1 MTRLNEQDTNRSG
14 WQTAAAMARA
24 GNAARRIAKAVA
36 SAGLKGAAVAA
47 VQEAAPLLLKIVAG
61 VVIALIVIP
70 MLLMAAIPNIF
81 FGYDSSDTEGVAR
94 MTRQAASIGG
104 VCMSLDQFEST
115 VIDSIVTSI
124 AAEYE
129 EQGVS
134 IDSIEVVSNFDQE
147 SLQWFTAINSAA
159 HAQNLDEMSID
170 EIRELCGARLSYSFS
185 LFGDET
191 VTLRITIDKLDPVEW
206 MEKLA
211 FTDEA
216 RTWAGAIF
224 EIFSE
229 SGAMTKYASYFTET
243 TDYSGDGAYTGGV
256 QYGDSYGSEIDTS
269 GFTDPSTKN
278 AHDLAAYAV
287 QAWENNWGYVWGTF
301 GNVLTPSLLEYK
313 VKQYPDGVGKY
324 RAFIEQN
331 YLNRRTA
338 DCIGLV
344 KSYGWF
350 NPGTGGIDYGSNG
363 MPDYSA
369 NQMHLDAVNKGAEHG
384 AVSAMPEIP
393 GLVLWKE
400 GHTGI
405 YIGGG
410 YAIEAMSTSKGVGKT
425 KVEGRGW
432 QEWYK
437 LPYISY
443 GEG

>member
-1 MTRLNEQDTNRSG
+1 MTSLNEQDSGRSG
-14 WQTAAAMARA
+14 WQTAATLARI
-24 GNAARRIAKAVA
+24 GSAARKIMKAA
-36 SAGLKGAAVAA
+36 AAAGGKGAAVAA
-47 VQEAAPLLLKIVAG
+47 VQEAAPLIVKVAAC
-61 VVIALIVIP
+61 VLIALILIP
-70 MLLMAAIPNIF
+70 VLLMAAIPNIF
-81 FGYDSSDTEGVAR
+81 FGYQNSGTEEIAR

-104 VCMSLDQFEST
+104 ICMSLGQFEST

-129 EQGVS
+129 EQGIS
-134 IDSIEVVSNFDQE
+134 IDHIEVVSYFDEE
-147 SLQWFTAINSAA
+147 SLQWFTAINSAL
-159 HAQNLDEMSID
+159 HAQNLDEMSVD
-170 EIRELCGARLSYSFS
+170 EIRSLCSGTLSYSFS
-185 LFGDET
+185 LFGEEET
-191 VTLRITIDKLDPVEW
+191 TLRITVEKLDPDEW

-216 RTWAGAIF
+216 KTWAGAIF
-224 EIFSE
+224 ETFSE
-229 SGAMTKYASYFTET
+229 SGAMTKYAAWFTDT
-243 TDYSGDGAYTGGV
+243 TDYGGDSGYSGGV
-256 QYGDSYGSEIDTS
+256 QHGDSYGNDIDTS
-269 GFTDPSTKN
+269 GFLDPSAKN

-301 GNVLTPSLLEYK
+301 GNVLTASLLDYK
-313 VKQYPDGVGKY
+313 VKQYPDGVGNY
-324 RAFIEQN
+324 RSFIEQH

-350 NPGTGGIDYGSNG
+350 NPSTGGIDYGSNG

-369 NQMHLDAVNKGAEHG
+369 NQMHRDAVNKGAAHG
-384 AVSAMPEIP
+384 PISTMPEIP

-400 GHTGI
+400 GHTGV

-410 YAIEAMSTSKGVGKT
+410 YAIEAMSTGKGVGKT

-437 LPYISY
+437 LPYIDY
-443 GEG
+443 GED

>member
-1 MTRLNEQDTNRSG
+1 MPLNEQDTSRGG
-14 WQTAAAMARA
+14 WQTAASVARI
-24 GNAARRIAKAVA
+24 GNAARRIVKAA
-36 SAGLKGAAVAA
+36 AAGLEGAVAA
-47 VQEAAPLLLKIVAG
+47 AAQEATPRLVNTAACALF
-61 VVIALIVIP
+61 ALIVMP
-70 MLLMAAIPNIF
+70 VLLMAAIPNIF
-81 FGYDSSDTEGVAR
+81 FGYGNSETEDIRR
-94 MTRQAASIGG
+94 MTRQAASIGS

-129 EQGVS
+129 EQGIA
-134 IDSIEVVSNFDQE
+134 IDSIEVVSHFDE
-147 SLQWFTAINSAA
+147 TSLQWFTAINSAA
-159 HAQNLDEMSID
+159 HAQNLEEMSID
-170 EIRELCGARLSYSFS
+170 EIRELCSARLSYSFS
-185 LFGDET
+185 LLGGDS
-191 VTLRITIDKLDPVEW
+191 VTLRVTIDELDPDEW
-206 MEKLA
+206 MEKLG

-216 RTWAGAIF
+216 KTWAGAIF

-229 SGAMTKYASYFTET
+229 SGAMTEYADQFTDT
-243 TDYSGDGAYTGGV
+243 TDYSGDGGYTGGI
-256 QYGDSYGSEIDTS
+256 QHGDSYGNDIDTS

-278 AHDLAAYAV
+278 AHDLAAYAI

-324 RAFIEQN
+324 RAFIEQH

-338 DCIGLV
+338 DCVGLV

-350 NPGTGGIDYGSNG
+350 NPATGGIRYGSNG

-369 NQMHLDAVNKGAEHG
+369 NQMYRDAVNKGAEHG
-384 AVSAMPEIP
+384 AIADIPEIP

-410 YAIEAMSTSKGVGKT
+410 YAIEAMGTSKGVCKT
-425 KVEGRGW
+425 KVAGRGW
-432 QEWYK
+432 QAWYK
-437 LPYISY
+437 LPYIDY
-443 GEG
+443 GED